1 MTSRSTASKVMREI
15 EELEMMKSQTH
26 LKFLDKKHRFLVLNQ
41 KQSFCF
47 KNYNLTSGFHEQIL
61 TQKMWLQLICSD
73 FPLYLVIP

>member
-15 EELEMMKSQTH
+15 EELEMMKSQT
-26 LKFLDKKHRFLVLNQ
+26 LLNQ